1 MSRSS
6 LFAAGLAPLLLL
18 ASAPTPAAESY
29 DNCAGFIDSIPT
41 TISSQGVWCMRA
53 DASAALASGS
63 AISVSVNNVTIDCN
77 GYKLGN
83 LGAGPGNAA
92 TGIVALNPL
101 NVTVRD
107 CNLRGYYLAVLL
119 VGGGHLVED
128 TRAEA
133 NGYAG
138 LQVAGDGSTVRRN
151 FVFDTGTGVH
161 DPAAAIMTSAQVD
174 VLDNTISGV
183 VATNDGSGVMGIR
196 SNPGIGGRIEGNAI
210 SGLVTVGGTP
220 YGIFIDNSGGGLS
233 VARNRITN
241 GGTVAGS
248 GVQCAGLPKSML
260 VDNHMLGF
268 TDGWVG
274 CEDVGLNFA
283 Q

>member
-1 MSRSS
+1 M
-6 LFAAGLAPLLLL
+6 
-18 ASAPTPAAESY
+18 
-29 DNCAGFIDSIPT
+29 
-41 TISSQGVWCMRA
+41 
-53 DASAALASGS
+53 
-63 AISVSVNNVTIDCN
+63 
-77 GYKLGN
+77 
-83 LGAGPGNAA
+83 
-92 TGIVALNPL
+92 
-101 NVTVRD
+101 
-107 CNLRGYYLAVLL
+107 
-119 VGGGHLVED
+119 GGGHLVED

-210 SGLVTVGGTP
+210 GGLVTVGGTP